1 MAETS
6 VQLVGRMALIL
17 EAVGASGPSGAG
29 LSDVVRA
36 TSLGKTTVHRLLVA
50 LSEVGYVAH
59 NARSQLYTI
68 GSVIVRLAG
77 SAREHDLGIIAAP
90 FMRDL
95 ARITQDT
102 VFLSVR
108 DGSEAVCI
116 AREVG
121 RFPIR
126 TLTLDPG
133 DRRPLGVGA
142 GSAALFSAIEEQ
154 ELDALTND
162 LEPLLAAYPGFD
174 TDSLRSEREA
184 TRQRGHSLNAD
195 GVVEGMSAVGVVV
208 RDETGAPVGAISVAA
223 ITTRMKPARRKEI
236 VGHLRDAADAI
247 AKAYAAPSR
256 GHESVSDSTGKVE
269 VAA

>member
-17 EAVGASGPSGAG
+17 EAVGAAGPSGAS
-29 LSDVVRA
+29 LSAVVR
-36 TSLGKTTVHRLLVA
+36 TTGLGKTTVHRLLVSLA
-50 LSEVGYVAH
+50 EVGYVTH
-59 NARSQLYTI
+59 DGRLQCYTVGPAI
-68 GSVIVRLAG
+68 RRLAAAG
-77 SAREHDLGIIAAP
+77 WERDLATIAAP
-90 FMRDL
+90 YLREL
-95 ARITQDT
+95 ARLTQDT

-108 DGSEAVCI
+108 DGSEAICI

-142 GSAALFSAIEEQ
+142 GSAALLSAVGDGEV
-154 ELDALTND
+154 DALLAD
-162 LEPLLAAYPGFD
+162 LEPMLQSYPSFD
-174 TDSLRSEREA
+174 ANALRTEREA
-184 TRQRGHSLNAD
+184 TIRRGHSLNAD

-208 RDETGAPVGAISVAA
+208 RDDAGAPVGAISVAA
-223 ITTRMKPARRKEI
+223 ITTRMKPARRKE
-236 VGHLRDAADAI
+236 VVAHLHDAASAI
-247 AKAYAAPSR
+247 AEAYADDRPNS
-256 GHESVSDSTGKVE
+256 GCVE

>member
-6 VQLVGRMALIL
+6 VQLIGRMALIL
-17 EAVGASGPSGAG
+17 ETVGASGPSGAT

-36 TSLGKTTVHRLLVA
+36 TGLGKTTVHRLLIA
-50 LSEVGYVAH
+50 LAEVGYVAH
-59 NARSQLYTI
+59 NAMSQLYTI
-68 GSVIVRLAG
+68 GPGIVRLAG
-77 SAREHDLGIIAAP
+77 SARERDLAVIAAP
-90 FMRDL
+90 HMRDL
-95 ARITQDT
+95 ARVTQDT

-108 DGSEAVCI
+108 DGSEAVCV

-142 GSAALFSAIEEQ
+142 GSAALFAAVDER
-154 ELDALTND
+154 ELEA
-162 LEPLLAAYPGFD
+162 LLADVAPMLSAYPGFD
-174 TDSLRSEREA
+174 AAHLRSDRDA
-184 TRQRGHSLNAD
+184 TNRRGHSLNAN

-208 RDETGAPVGAISVAA
+208 RDETGLPVGAISVAA

-236 VGHLRDAADAI
+236 VAHLQNAATAI
-247 AKAYAAPSR
+247 AGAYATQSAGNSA
-256 GHESVSDSTGKVE
+256 GSDSVTKVE
-269 VAA
+269 AAA

>member
-17 EAVGASGPSGAG
+17 EAVGASGPSGAN
-29 LSDVVRA
+29 LSAVVRA
-36 TSLGKTTVHRLLVA
+36 TGLGKTTVHRLLVGLA
-50 LSEVGYVAH
+50 EVGYVSHDAL
-59 NARSQLYTI
+59 SQLYTVGPAI
-68 GSVIVRLAG
+68 LRLAG
-77 SAREHDLGIIAAP
+77 SVRERDLAVIAAP
-90 FMRDL
+90 FLRSL
-95 ARITQDT
+95 ARETQDT

-108 DGSEAVCI
+108 DGSEAVCV

-142 GSAALFSAIEEQ
+142 GSAALLAAVDEQ
-154 ELDALTND
+154 ELDTLLAD
-162 LEPLLAAYPGFD
+162 IEPRLAAYSGFD
-174 TDSLRSEREA
+174 AAHLRTERKA
-184 TRQRGHSLNAD
+184 TTRRGHSLNAD

-223 ITTRMKPARRKEI
+223 ITTRMKPARRKDI
-236 VGHLRDAADAI
+236 VGHLHDAAAAI
-247 AKAYAAPSR
+247 TAAYASEPGDAQGASAIS
-256 GHESVSDSTGKVE
+256 GEVE